1 MKGRRVPGLM
11 RWPKHIRL
19 GVVIKEIAG
28 RIDLL
33 PTLADMTNVEL
44 VSEKPLL
51 IDVY

>member
-1 MKGRRVPGLM
+1 MKRGAYTRVGAFAQVHPGT
-11 RWPKHIRL
+11 
-19 GVVIKEIAG
+19 VIKEIAG